1 MSKWAVSVCHN
12 SRRIKVKEEK
22 SANCLHCFSTEPPD
36 FCAMAR
42 SDLNVDFL
50 ADMVVPPLETEQW

>member
-1 MSKWAVSVCHN
+1 MSQLKEK
-12 SRRIKVKEEK
+12 KVKEEK
-22 SANCLHCFSTEPPD
+22 SANRLHCFSTEPPD